1 MAIPHMTIEQVTLCE
16 RIKRLG
22 YSSGGQVQLYGERFD
37 LISDPF
43 CVGDD
48 CVLVDAL
55 EQRSGHT
62 RRVRI
67 PVNIVRLAKE
77 QHRTV

>member
-1 MAIPHMTIEQVTLCE
+1 MTTKQVTLCGW
-16 RIKRLG
+16 IKRLG
-22 YSSGGQVQLYGERFD
+22 YSRGSQVQLYGELFD

-43 CVGDD
+43 CVGDN

-55 EQRSGHT
+55 EQRSGRK

-67 PVNIVRLAKE
+67 PQNIVRVARNKIAA
-77 QHRTV
+77 